1 MKPLT
6 RADLKALAAC
16 DSYPTVSVYMPLHR
30 SGPDNAQDP
39 IRLKNLLRQAHEQLV
54 SLGTREAEI
63 DGLLKPLWELLVN
76 QRFWVDHS
84 GEGLALFAASNL
96 RSHYRV
102 PCTYRELVEVANGCH
117 VKPLVPLLLDD
128 GQFFL
133 LTVSK
138 HAVRLYR
145 GTRMGMTP
153 VELPDTMPWS
163 MEEALAGVEVEQ
175 SLQHHSVNT
184 GGRYGVSGMVHGQ
197 GRPKDIEKKALEG
210 YFRRIARVLEDSLK
224 DEPRPLVLAAVDYYH
239 PIFQA
244 IYRSPGLLQDGVIGS
259 PDAMSEQEL
268 LERAWTIANA
278 HFRQELHQA
287 AERYAALA
295 GTERTSRD
303 PRAACEAAHE
313 GRVDTIWAAED
324 IHIWGTYDPVDQQFT
339 PQTERQPGD
348 VDLANLAVTQ
358 TLRHG
363 GSAYS
368 VPRQQLPGDADGG
381 PVAAVFRW

>member
-1 MKPLT
+1 MKPFAL
-6 RADLKALAAC
+6 ADLKVLAAC
-16 DSYPTVSVYMPLHR
+16 DSYPTVSVYTPLHR
-30 SGPDNAQDP
+30 SGPDNAQDS
-39 IRLKNLLRQAHEQLV
+39 IRLKNLLRQAHEQLM
-54 SLGTREAEI
+54 SLGIREVEI
-63 DGLLKPLWELLVN
+63 DGLLKPLWELQVN
-76 QRFWVDHS
+76 QRFWADHS
-84 GEGLALFAASNL
+84 ADGLALFAAPDL
-96 RSHYRV
+96 RSHYRL
-102 PCTYRELVEVANGCH
+102 PRAFKDLVIVANGCH

-133 LTVSK
+133 LTISK

-197 GRPKDIEKKALEG
+197 GRPKDIEKKSLER
-210 YFRRIARVLEDSLK
+210 YFRRVARVLEDSFEGELT
-224 DEPRPLVLAAVDYYH
+224 PLVLGAVDYYH
-239 PIFQA
+239 PIFRA
-244 IYRSPGLLQDGVIGS
+244 IYKSSGLLQDGVVGS

-268 LERAWTIANA
+268 LERAWPIARA
-278 HFRQELHQA
+278 HLRQRLRQA
-287 AERYAALA
+287 AERYSALA
-295 GTERTSRD
+295 GTERTSSD
-303 PRAACEAAHE
+303 PRTVLEAAHE
-313 GRVDTIWAAED
+313 GRVDTVWAAEES
-324 IHIWGTYDPVDQQFT
+324 HMWGTYDPVDQQFA

-363 GSAYS
+363 GNAHV

-381 PVAAVFRW
+381 LVAAVFRW